1 MTKKNNKKKVLSKKE
16 FCLLII
22 ALLVLVSSLINLII
36 FNINNSNKVTVYYRT
51 YTKEN
56 GWTKWSKNGE
66 TSGNKKDN
74 ITNIQVKA
82 KTNKKGLIGYRLY
95 NSKIKWSDSYSYL
108 DKIKAQTING
118 VKIGSTEDIYKK
130 FDVCYRTYNGKNKWL
145 EWTCNGFPSGN
156 KKENIKAI
164 EIMVLKKDSLKYD
177 YLKNYNGSNN
187 ESSIDLQEEVKYE
200 E

>member
-16 FCLLII
+16 FCLLIV

-36 FNINNSNKVTVYYRT
+36 FNINNSNKVTVCYRT

-56 GWTKWSKNGE
+56 GWTKWYKNGE
-66 TSGNKKDN
+66 TSGNKKDE
-74 ITNIQVKA
+74 ILNIQVKA
-82 KTNKKGLIGYRLY
+82 KTNKKGKIGYRLF
-95 NSKIKWSDSYSYL
+95 NNKNKWSEEYSFG
-108 DKIKAQTING
+108 DKLNANVING
-118 VKIGSTEDIYKK
+118 IKIGSTEDIYKK
-130 FDVCYRTYNGKNKWL
+130 FDVCYRTYNEKNKWL
-145 EWTCNGFPSGN
+145 EWTCNGYPSGN
-156 KKENIKAI
+156 KKEKIKAI
-164 EIMVLKKDSLKYD
+164 EIKVLKKGSLKYD